1 MVPEVHESSSSEAN
15 VKQLDF
21 NENQIEQEAM
31 EEIDVPVKNETP
43 EKEEESEDI
52 DNFEIK

>member
-21 NENQIEQEAM
+21 NENQIEQEVM